1 MAATDDTELPILRH
15 ERRIDVPISFTGD
28 IAGFLFDLLSD
39 IDAIV
44 WEADADTFTVEFVND
59 RVRDLLGHDPM
70 DMIAVPGFWSETIVH
85 PEDREAFVASER
97 EVLQRGVSRLTY
109 RALGSDG
116 SVVWL
121 ASVARLAVDQEGRR
135 RVRGLET
142 DVTAMKRAEGQV
154 RESEQRFR
162 LLSEASRDSVI
173 VRSGDAIVEVNQAF
187 CDQFGWSP
195 GEALQLQPADY
206 LAEDSIA
213 LVRQRAESGPVSPV
227 EVIGLHRSG
236 VTRCYSAQSREARF
250 DGRPAQVVVLTD
262 ITELK
267 RREERALH
275 DATHDPLTGLP
286 NRAALERSLEEELAQ
301 RSPDHLLGL
310 LFCDLNKFKDVNDTH
325 GHAAGDSL
333 LRLAAQRLTSV
344 VRTSDPVFRL
354 GGDEFVILLPR
365 LAVADAERVVE
376 LMHRR
381 LTSVFAPSFSIGL
394 ATVRVGVAVGT
405 AMCPT
410 HGTTADAL
418 VAHADVAMYAD
429 KRAAK
434 AA

>member
-1 MAATDDTELPILRH
+1 MDPAHDSDLPALRH
-15 ERRIDVPISFTGD
+15 ERRISVPISFSGD

-44 WEADADTFTVEFVND
+44 WEADAETFTVEFIND
-59 RVRDLLGHDPM
+59 RVRDLLGHEPV
-70 DMIAVPGFWSETIVH
+70 DMIAVPGFWSDTIVH
-85 PEDREAFVASER
+85 PDDREAFVTSER
-97 EVLQRGVSRLTY
+97 EVLRRGVSRLTY
-109 RALGSDG
+109 RAVAADG

-121 ASVARLAVDQEGRR
+121 ASVARLAIDQEGRR

-142 DVTAMKRAEGQV
+142 DVTAMKRAEEQA

-195 GEALQLQPADY
+195 GEALKLRPGDY
-206 LAEDSIA
+206 LAAESIA
-213 LVRQRAESGPVSPV
+213 LVRPRAGSGPV
-227 EVIGLHRSG
+227 EVIGRHRSG
-236 VTRCYSAQSREARF
+236 ATRCYSAQSREARF
-250 DGRPAQVVVLTD
+250 DGRLAQVVVLTD
-262 ITELK
+262 ITDLK

-275 DATHDPLTGLP
+275 DANHDALTGLP
-286 NRAALERSLEEELAQ
+286 NRAALDRRLEEELAR

-310 LFCDLNKFKDVNDTH
+310 LFCDLNGFKDVNDTH

-333 LRLAAQRLTSV
+333 LRLTAQRLTSV

-376 LMHRR
+376 LMRRR
-381 LTSVFAPSFSIGL
+381 LASVFAPSFSIGL

-418 VAHADVAMYAD
+418 VEHADVAMYAD
-429 KRAAK
+429 KRATK

>member
-1 MAATDDTELPILRH
+1 MDAAHDSDLPALRH
-15 ERRIDVPISFTGD
+15 ERRISVPISFSGD

-44 WEADADTFTVEFVND
+44 WEADAETFTVEFIND
-59 RVRDLLGHDPM
+59 RVRDLLGHEPV

-85 PEDREAFVASER
+85 PDDREAFAASER
-97 EVLQRGVSRLTY
+97 EVLRWGISRLTY
-109 RALGSDG
+109 RAVAADG

-121 ASVARLAVDQEGRR
+121 ASVARLAIDQEGRR

-142 DVTAMKRAEGQV
+142 DVTAMKRAEEQA

-195 GEALQLQPADY
+195 GEALTLRPADY
-206 LAEDSIA
+206 LGAESVA
-213 LVRQRAESGPVSPV
+213 LVRPGPESGPV
-227 EVIGLHRSG
+227 EVIGRHRSG

-250 DGRPAQVVVLTD
+250 DGRLAQVVVLTD
-262 ITELK
+262 ITDLK

-275 DATHDPLTGLP
+275 DATHDALTGLP
-286 NRAALERSLEEELAQ
+286 NRAALERTLAEELAR

-310 LFCDLNKFKDVNDTH
+310 LFCDLNGFKDVNDTH

-333 LRLAAQRLTSV
+333 LRLTAQRLTSV

-376 LMHRR
+376 LMRRR
-381 LTSVFAPSFSIGL
+381 LASVFAPSFSIGL

-418 VAHADVAMYAD
+418 VDHADVAMYAD
-429 KRAAK
+429 KRATK